1 MTLDSMNKLAD
12 DYILSNGMVNYLY
25 CFRNYL
31 GDITSMGS
39 SSGAAAAAACGSGNV
54 STGQLT
60 SPSDSK
66 PLHPWDYE
74 YKREKHGMMIVFVF
88 FCLMNFLFCYRYK
101 LMLSSHIHM

>member
-39 SSGAAAAAACGSGNV
+39 STGGAAYGTGSF
-54 STGQLT
+54 STSQLA
-60 SPSDSK
+60 SSSDAK
-66 PLHPWDYE
+66 PLHPWDYD
-74 YKREKHGMMIVFVF
+74 YKREKHGNSVF
-88 FCLMNFLFCYRYK
+88 FSSSIRQAIA
-101 LMLSSHIHM
+101 MLTSVLTVV